1 MKEMWINKNKFLDYP
16 GTKEQREQIE
26 KWEKEGHRFSLAL
39 YPDTQNPSFYE
50 GGNPRELQEGDI
62 LVTFSRPS
70 EQWTGRVI
78 LRPDGR
84 TVGYFC

>member
-1 MKEMWINKNKFLDYP
+1 MNWVNKDKFLGMP
-16 GTKEQREQIE
+16 GTERQREKIK
-26 KWEKEGHRFSLAL
+26 KWEKEGLRFSLAL
-39 YPDTQNPSFYE
+39 YSDIQNPSFYE
-50 GGNPRELQEGDI
+50 GGNHQELQEGDI

-70 EQWTGRVI
+70 GQWTGRVI